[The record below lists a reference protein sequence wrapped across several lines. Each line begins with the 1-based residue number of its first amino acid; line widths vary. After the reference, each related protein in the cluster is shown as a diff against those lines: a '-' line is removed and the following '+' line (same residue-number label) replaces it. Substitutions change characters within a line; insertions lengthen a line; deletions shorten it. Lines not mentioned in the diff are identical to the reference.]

1 MNVDENTRKEGQE
14 LSEADPQQ
22 RLINLLRERG
32 PFAHPLTTN
41 ERHQLFRALRDQ
53 PSLLAFR
60 RDGIERFLGN
70 AGAMPD
76 GRAVIVFPRRPPKGI
91 GRLDFLVWGSPF
103 GACLRVIMP
112 LMGQAAIL
120 PNDRAFEALRGG
132 RVLVASFRMGRL
144 EEALEYDYR
153 VQSDTHEALTGLLD
167 MTLETEAEIAADP
180 SYLPD
185 QDLVRL
191 NSVGELFKTFY
202 SRLEW
207 LQAGW
212 LYACR
217 RRREVMVDGISKLS
231 ENATATLPTSNL
243 KDIPVVAQ
251 LAQVAVDSAS
261 FADRYHG
268 IKAILRDREKTC
280 EAVER
285 IVGVYPQ
292 AEMHAPEILPA
303 LESILQIASEMEL
316 DPLLS
321 DAGRRQLYLDT
332 HLHSMNAWVLQP
344 DEFPIATDEAAQEY
358 WWKNPTLLFDGG
370 RYLDPDDMEISGEE
384 ILSGWEADKLTIDIR
399 QAHDAATHLLNE
411 ARALR
416 RWTIPPRAF
425 VEVKAGPF
433 VGVELTEIHDEVYF
447 VWRAASNRYWLTS
460 VGLRAQTFNNPH
472 MLPPEKGGEKVA
484 AVLEVLMTAL
494 VRDFWVAEER
504 RKIFDVK
511 QRQRPRAKRGRG
523 TDRHFVY
530 LPRIRYVS
538 SGLRFDRL
546 NEQLEHAQR
555 ARHYVR
561 PFLRK
566 VERPSPLQL
575 EIARRD
581 NVQLTEGFTYVR
593 GHYRGGGELQAIYR
607 SRSAISL
614 LYDIFEPQLQVTDE
628 ALASNWF
635 DFENAVAELLK
646 RLEYSVL
653 HKAVRGKGDN
663 GIDILAEKHKGEVT
677 EIWVVQCK
685 FYAPKNEI
693 GPSIVRELIGS
704 MTDTFHDPTQPV
716 RGMIVT
722 TSHFT
727 PDALRLAIKHGIHTV
742 DGESLNAI
750 CSAVNR
756 KVN

>member
-1 MNVDENTRKEGQE
+1 MNVHDNAG
-14 LSEADPQQ
+14 LAEAERTQQ
-22 RLINLLRERG
+22 RLIHLLRERG
-32 PFAHPLTTN
+32 PFPRRLTSN
-41 ERHQLFRALRDQ
+41 ERHQVFRAVRDQ
-53 PSLLAFR
+53 RSLLAFR

-76 GRAVIVFPRRPPKGI
+76 GRAVIVFPCRLLKRI
-91 GRLDFLVWGSPF
+91 GRLDFLGWGSPF
-103 GACLRVIMP
+103 GACLRVIIP
-112 LMGQAAIL
+112 LEGGPGQAALL

-132 RVLVASFRMGRL
+132 RLLVAGFRMGKL
-144 EEALEYDYR
+144 EEALEYDFS
-153 VQSDTHEALTGLLD
+153 VQSDTHEALNRLLD
-167 MTLETEAEIAADP
+167 GILEVEAEIAADP

-191 NSVGELFKTFY
+191 NSVGEFFTKY
-202 SRLEW
+202 YGRLEW

-217 RRREVMVDGISKLS
+217 SRTEIMVGEISALRENTTAAL
-231 ENATATLPTSNL
+231 ATTPLARV
-243 KDIPVVAQ
+243 PV
-251 LAQVAVDSAS
+251 LAQVAQVAVSSAS
-261 FADRYHG
+261 FGERYQG
-268 IKAILRDREKTC
+268 IKAILRDGEKAC
-280 EAVER
+280 EAIER
-285 IVGVYPQ
+285 MMGIHPV
-292 AEMHAPEILPA
+292 AEKEAPEALPVFS
-303 LESILQIASEMEL
+303 SIARIISEMEL

-321 DAGRRQLYLDT
+321 DAGRRQLYVDSN
-332 HLHSMNAWVLQP
+332 LHRMNTWTLQP
-344 DEFPIATDEAAQEY
+344 EEFPVATNQEAQDY
-358 WWKNPTLLFDGG
+358 WKWKLPGLLFDGS
-370 RYLDPDDMEISGEE
+370 RYLDPGDLGISGEE
-384 ILSGWEADKLTIDIR
+384 ILSGWEADKPTIDIR
-399 QAHDAATHLLNE
+399 QAHDAATHLLTE
-411 ARALR
+411 ATALR

-433 VGVELTEIHDEVYF
+433 IGVELTEIHDEVYF
-447 VWRAASNRYWLTS
+447 VWRASSNRYWLTS
-460 VGLRAQTFNNPH
+460 VGHRTQRFNNPL
-472 MLPPEKGGEKVA
+472 MLSPEMGGEKVV
-484 AVLEVLMTAL
+484 AVLEVLMAAL

-511 QRQRPRAKRGRG
+511 QRQRPGAKRATG

-546 NEQLEHAQR
+546 NEELKHAGR

-581 NVQLTEGFTYVR
+581 NVRLPEGFTYVR
-593 GHYRGGGELQAIYR
+593 SHYRGGGESQAIYR

-614 LYDIFEPQLQVTDE
+614 LYDIFDPQLQATGE
-628 ALASNWF
+628 TLASNWF
-635 DFENAVAELLK
+635 DFEDGVAVLFK
-646 RLEYSVL
+646 HLEFSVL
-653 HKAVRGKGDN
+653 HRAVRGKGDN
-663 GIDILAEKHKGEVT
+663 GIDILAEKATGEVT

-685 FYAPKNEI
+685 FYAPKNGI

-704 MTDTFHDPTQPV
+704 MTDTFHDPTQAV

-722 TSHFT
+722 TSYFT
-727 PDALRLAIKHGIHTV
+727 PDALRLTVKHGIQTV
-742 DGESLNAI
+742 DGDSLNAI

-756 KVN
+756 TVN